1 MNSKKIR
8 NTSRKPA
15 NCLAFIVL
23 AMYIVFISY
32 RLFFYAYTDN
42 LRHTMTEFSFNLIP
56 FKTIANY
63 MINRQNVSFDV
74 WIYNLAGNIAAF
86 VPLGFLLPA
95 AFQKVRSLKAVF
107 VTVLFLIVSAE
118 AAQLL
123 TLRGVFDVDDIIL
136 NTIGSVIGYYI
147 YKFLK
152 EIW

>member
-1 MNSKKIR
+1 
-8 NTSRKPA
+8 
-15 NCLAFIVL
+15 
-23 AMYIVFISY
+23 
-32 RLFFYAYTDN
+32 
-42 LRHTMTEFSFNLIP
+42 MTEFSFNLIP